1 MAHNMTVCVPAD
13 PSYLRSLRGFIQPI
27 YEKNFPEDEVRQL
40 VLAIDEACSNII
52 KHGQSWFLPKGTI
65 SVSILDSKKKTVVT
79 VHNYCR
85 AKEVEKIKPRD
96 LDDIKPGGLG
106 THFIAEVMDK
116 VEFEPCTVREGRMAL
131 VMTKCTSGKEES

>member
-1 MAHNMTVCVPAD
+1 MAHSLSVSVPAD
-13 PSYLRSLRGFIQPI
+13 PCYLRSIRGFIQPI
-27 YEKNFPEDEVRQL
+27 LEKHCSEEDVRQL

-52 KHGQSWFLPKGTI
+52 KHGQSWFMPKGTI
-65 SVSILDSKKKTVVT
+65 SVSVIDGKSKVVVT
-79 VHNYCR
+79 IHNYCR
-85 AKEVEKIKPRD
+85 VKEVEKIKPRD

-131 VMTKCTSGKEES
+131 VMTKNTGGKEES

>member
-1 MAHNMTVCVPAD
+1 MAQCLTVCVPAD
-13 PSYLRSLRGFIQPI
+13 PGYLRSLRGFIQPI
-27 YEKNFPEDEVRQL
+27 FEKYWSEDDVRQF

-52 KHGQSWFLPKGTI
+52 KHGQSWFLPKGAI
-65 SVSILDSKKKTVVT
+65 SVSVQDGKRKTVVT

-116 VEFEPCTVREGRMAL
+116 VEFIPCTVREGRMAL
-131 VMTKCTSGKEES
+131 VMTKNTPGKEET